1 MKSHWRSYANSNA
14 NATETGMWRLTSAVH
29 RLDLQTLVCHTTLP
43 VMACLTYCHKMQVLS
58 NLNYNQ
64 VDQYLDHVFHDY
76 NLAFVLI
83 YTKQ

>member
-1 MKSHWRSYANSNA
+1 
-14 NATETGMWRLTSAVH
+14 
-29 RLDLQTLVCHTTLP
+29 
-43 VMACLTYCHKMQVLS
+43 MQVLS

-64 VDQYLDHVFHDY
+64 VDQYLDNVFHDY